1 MSDNETIDNADD
13 VWFAIKTRQDFRAE
27 KVLAPVCKE
36 VLFPKERVKAEGKRP
51 TVRAVIPHVLF
62 VKTSRSHIL
71 KLETEGR
78 QHPGSSLSFWIY
90 RYPASD
96 DVQVISESSIELVR
110 LLTADDTSRCEIFNK
125 RDFKAM
131 QRVRITGGR
140 FEGYEGSVVRVK
152 KNKHVVVQIAG
163 VCLLM
168 LPMIHPDLL
177 SPID

>member
-1 MSDNETIDNADD
+1 MSDNETIVNADD

-27 KVLAPVCKE
+27 KVLTPVCKE
-36 VLFPKERVKAEGKRP
+36 VLFPKEHIKVEGKRAS
-51 TVRAVIPHVLF
+51 VKAVIPHVLF

-71 KLETEGR
+71 ELEAEGR
-78 QHPGSSLSFWIY
+78 RHPESSLPFWIY

-96 DVQVISESSIELVR
+96 EVQVISESSIELVR